1 MGCDMK
7 RTRPQATRNPFGF
20 SLRWR
25 RAGRTATGSAHD
37 GSSASLINRGR
48 GALALG
54 LAALIVAFI
63 SLLLVN
69 FVQQVIQAA
78 VLDARYATLSAEV
91 AELKATN
98 DQLATAV
105 AYSESPAYVERIAR
119 EQLGY
124 GREGDVVIRPYL
136 APTSQSSVEPGL
148 ANDAP
153 PRPERSVENWRLWW
167 WAFFPPEPP
176 SQE

>member
-1 MGCDMK
+1 
-7 RTRPQATRNPFGF
+7 
-20 SLRWR
+20 
-25 RAGRTATGSAHD
+25 
-37 GSSASLINRGR
+37 
-48 GALALG
+48 
-54 LAALIVAFI
+54 LAALIIAFI
-63 SLLLVN
+63 SLLMVN
-69 FVQQVIQAA
+69 FVQQVIQGAS
-78 VLDARYATLSAEV
+78 LDERYATLSAEV

-98 DQLATAV
+98 THLATAV

-148 ANDAP
+148 ANDAA

-167 WAFFPPEPP
+167 WAFFPPESP

>member
-1 MGCDMK
+1 MK

-25 RAGRTATGSAHD
+25 RASRTAVGSTHD
-37 GSSASLINRGR
+37 GSSVPLINRGR

-63 SLLLVN
+63 SLLIVN
-69 FVQQVIQAA
+69 FVQQVIQGAS
-78 VLDARYATLSAEV
+78 LDKRYAALSAEV
-91 AELKATN
+91 AELAAAN
-98 DQLATAV
+98 EQLATAV
-105 AYSESPAYVERIAR
+105 AYSESPAYVERVAR

-136 APTSQSSVEPGL
+136 APTSQSGVEPSST
-148 ANDAP
+148 DDTTP
-153 PRPERSVENWRLWW
+153 ISERSVENWRLWW
-167 WAFFPPEPP
+167 RAFFPPELP